1 MVVSFCAKIVKYNYY
16 ICELKQKTQN
26 QLNMKRLFIF
36 IAAIFAAAVAFGQT
50 PLPNDPAVRV
60 GQLENGL
67 KYYIRH
73 NEQPAQRAEF
83 WIATDA
89 GAHQEEDHQDGLAHF
104 FEHMCFNGT
113 KNFPGKSMLEYLQ
126 SIGAEFGR
134 NINASTGFEVTQYML
149 NNIPVV
155 RESIVDSCLLVLHDW
170 SGFVTCDPAEI
181 DNERGVIIEEKRSR
195 DAADW
200 RMYMAARPYIYGDA
214 PYANRTLIG
223 GYDQLANFEHQSL
236 YDFHQKWYRP
246 DNQAVI
252 VVGDIDVDAVEAK
265 IKTLFSDIP
274 VPAAPVEKPVVK
286 LADNV
291 EPIVG
296 IITDPEAQYSYVE
309 LMWKREPL
317 PKQFNNTDMAFIAN
331 MVERYVRQI
340 MGERFSDLAA
350 DPASPFI
357 DAALYFYP
365 ICNECDATRGQV
377 LFREGNMNAAL
388 KAFMVEVRKMQQF
401 GFNDAE
407 VQRATDNII
416 NGYEKAVEAAASRKN
431 GDFVDPLLNN
441 FYKNEPYLEPE
452 MALQLAQGICSQMNA
467 QVLNQLVAQFQ
478 FVTDENLIVLYNGP
492 SKEGSII
499 PTEED
504 IRNTLAEAKAVEIQA
519 NVEEA
524 VNEPLISKKL
534 KGAKV
539 KKTATTVYD
548 ATEWTLKNG
557 VKVIVLPTELKKD
570 QVLFNISKDGGK
582 TLIATEDLPS
592 FEDDIWSLYVQN
604 TGISKFSG
612 REIPK
617 MLAGKSVSVSPFIG
631 SARHGVSGSS
641 SPKDLET
648 ALQAAYLLFTEPRFD
663 EAEYMIGINQIN
675 ALMPN
680 LKSNPDFQFSIAMN
694 NILYGNNPR
703 VVNLTEETLAK
714 ASLATIE
721 RVYRELFKDAAGAV
735 VTIVGNVD
743 LATLKPMVEKYIGSL
758 PKGKKAT
765 KINEANLINFA
776 EGQVNEKVVL
786 PMQAP
791 KSTVVQLYSAYVPVT
806 TKESVALDAANYII
820 DMIYTKTIREDE
832 GGTYGVGTSMVGQ
845 RSPVQRM
852 IAQIYFNTNPESAE
866 KLGNLAEKGLRE
878 LAANGPTA
886 EQFNMAMENFKKNLP
901 ESRINNS
908 YWMNCLQNWNQLGIV
923 YDKEYEEAINTL
935 TTEDVKAALQ
945 ELLSQDNVIK
955 IASFPAE

>member
-1 MVVSFCAKIVKYNYY
+1 
-16 ICELKQKTQN
+16 
-26 QLNMKRLFIF
+26 MKRLFLF
-36 IAAIFAAAVAFGQT
+36 IATIMVAATTFGQT

-155 RESIVDSCLLVLHDW
+155 RESIIDSCLLVLHDW
-170 SGFVTCDPAEI
+170 SGFVTCAPEEI

-195 DAADW
+195 DAANW

-214 PYANRTLIG
+214 PYAKRTLIG
-223 GYDQLANFEHQSL
+223 SYEQLANFEHQSL
-236 YDFHQKWYRP
+236 IDFHQKWYRP

-274 VPAAPVEKPVVK
+274 VPATPAEKPAVK
-286 LADNV
+286 IADNV

-309 LMWKREPL
+309 LMWKSEPM
-317 PKQFNNTDMAFIAN
+317 PKQLNNTDMAFMTE
-331 MVERYVRQI
+331 MVKDYVQQI
-340 MGERFSDLAA
+340 MSERFSDIAA

-357 DAALYFYP
+357 QAGLFFYP

-377 LFREGNMNAAL
+377 IFREGDMAKAL
-388 KAFMVEVRKMQQF
+388 KAFMIEVEKMRRF
-401 GFNDAE
+401 GFNDGE
-407 VQRATDNII
+407 VQRATENILKH
-416 NGYEKAVEAAASRKN
+416 YEKAVEAASTHKN
-431 GDFVDPLLNN
+431 GDLVSPLLNN
-441 FYKNEPYLEPE
+441 FYRNESYLQPE
-452 MALQLAQGICSQMNA
+452 LALQLAQGLCAQFNA
-467 QVLNQLVAQFQ
+467 QVLNQIVAQLI
-478 FVTDENLIVLYNGP
+478 TDENLIVLYNGP

-499 PTEED
+499 PTEQE
-504 IRNTLAEAKAVEIQA
+504 IRDVLAEAKAAEIQA
-519 NVEEA
+519 NVEET
-524 VNEPLISKKL
+524 VNEPFISKEL
-534 KGAKV
+534 KGSKV
-539 KKTATTVYD
+539 KKAAEVIYGATQ
-548 ATEWTLKNG
+548 WTLKNG
-557 VKVIVLPTELKKD
+557 VKVVVLPTELKKD
-570 QVLFNISKDGGK
+570 QVMFNITLQGGK

-592 FEDDIWSLYVQN
+592 FQDDIWGLYLQN
-604 TGISKFSG
+604 TGISKFAG
-612 REIPK
+612 KTVPK
-617 MLAGKSVSVSPFIG
+617 MLAGKSLSVNPFISG
-631 SARHGVSGSS
+631 STHGVSGNST
-641 SPKDLET
+641 PKDLET
-648 ALQAAYLLFTEPRFD
+648 ALQIAYLYFTEPRFD
-663 EAEYMIGINQIN
+663 QDEYMTGINQIN

-680 LKSNPDFQFSIAMN
+680 LKSNPDFQFSIAMDE
-694 NILYGNNPR
+694 ILYGHNPR

-714 ASLATIE
+714 ADLATIE
-721 RVYRELFKDAAGAV
+721 RVYRQLFKDAAGAV

-743 LATLKPMVEKYIGSL
+743 LETLKPMVEKYLGSL

-765 KINEANLINFA
+765 EINKENLITFA
-776 EGQVNEKVVL
+776 KGEVNEVVKL
-786 PMQAP
+786 KMQAP
-791 KSTVVQLYSAYVPVT
+791 KSTVVQLYTAYAPVN
-806 TKESVALDAANYII
+806 TKKSVALDAANYII

-832 GGTYGVGTSMVGQ
+832 GGTYGVGTSMLAQ
-845 RSPVQRM
+845 RSPMERL

-866 KLGNLAEKGLRE
+866 KLGGLAAKGLKELAE
-878 LAANGPTA
+878 NGPTQ
-886 EQFNMAMENFKKNLP
+886 EHFNMAIENFKKNLP
-901 ESRINNS
+901 ESRINNG
-908 YWMNCLQNWNQLGIV
+908 YWMNCLQTWNKHGIN
-923 YDKEYEEAINTL
+923 YDAEYEEAVNAL
-935 TTEDVKAALQ
+935 TPEDVKAALQ
-945 ELLSQDNVIK
+945 ELLSQGNVIK
-955 IASFPAE
+955 IASFPEE

>member
-1 MVVSFCAKIVKYNYY
+1 
-16 ICELKQKTQN
+16 
-26 QLNMKRLFIF
+26 MKRLFIC
-36 IAAIFAAAVAFGQT
+36 IAAIIAATVAFGQT
-50 PLPNDPAVRV
+50 PLPNDPAVRT

-73 NEQPAQRAEF
+73 NDQPAQRAEF

-113 KNFPGKSMLEYLQ
+113 KNFPGKSMLTYLQ

-170 SGFVTCDPAEI
+170 SGFVTCDPAEV

-200 RMYMAARPYIYGDA
+200 RMYMAALPYIYGDV
-214 PYANRTLIG
+214 PYGKRTLIG
-223 GYDQLANFEHQSL
+223 GYDQLANFKYESL
-236 YDFHQKWYRP
+236 IEFHQKWYRP

-265 IKTLFSDIP
+265 IKTMFSDIP
-274 VPAAPVEKPVVK
+274 VPSAPVEKPVYK

-309 LMWKREPL
+309 ILWKREPM
-317 PKQFNNTDMAFIAN
+317 PKELNNTDAAFMIN
-331 MVERYVRQI
+331 MVKRYVRQI
-340 MGERFSDLAA
+340 MAERLSDIAA

-357 DAALYFYP
+357 QAGLYFYP
-365 ICNECDATRGQV
+365 ICNECDATRAQV
-377 LFREGNMNAAL
+377 LFREGNMEPAL
-388 KAFMVEVRKMQQF
+388 KAFMLEVEKMKQF
-401 GFNDAE
+401 GFTEAE
-407 VQRATDNII
+407 VQRATENII

-441 FYKNEPYLEPE
+441 FYQNESYLEPE
-452 MALQLAQGICSQMNA
+452 LALQLAQGLCGQLNA
-467 QVLNQLVAQFQ
+467 QILNQLLGQLQ
-478 FVTDENLIVLYNGP
+478 FVTDENMIVLYNGP

-499 PTEED
+499 PTEDE
-504 IRNTLAEAKAVEIQA
+504 IRAVLAEVKTIEVQPNA
-519 NVEEA
+519 EEA
-524 VNEPLISKKL
+524 VNEPFISKNL
-534 KGAKV
+534 KGSAV
-539 KKTATTVYD
+539 KKTAETVYG

-557 VKVIVLPTELKKD
+557 VKIVVLPTELKKD
-570 QVLFNISKDGGK
+570 QVIFNITKKGGK

-592 FEDDIWSLYVQN
+592 FEDDIWSLYLEY
-604 TGISKFSG
+604 TGISKFAG
-612 REIPK
+612 KNIPK
-617 MLAGKSVSVSPFIG
+617 MLAGKSLSVSPYIG
-631 SARHGVSGSS
+631 GSRHGVNGSAA
-641 SPKDLET
+641 PKDLET
-648 ALQAAYLLFTEPRFD
+648 ALQIAYLYFTEPRFD
-663 EAEYMIGINQIN
+663 EAEYMTGINQIN

-680 LKSNPDFQFSIAMN
+680 MKANPDFLFSNAMN
-694 NILYGNNPR
+694 DILYGHNPR

-714 ASLATIE
+714 ADLATIE

-735 VTIVGNVD
+735 VTIVGNVN
-743 LATLKPMVEKYIGSL
+743 LETLKPMVEKYLGSL

-765 KINEANLINFA
+765 DVVEENLITFA
-776 EGQVNEKVVL
+776 KGVVNEEVRL

-791 KSTVVQLYSAYVPVT
+791 KSTVVQLYTAYAPVN
-806 TKESVALDAANYII
+806 TKKSVALDAANYII

-832 GGTYGVGTSMVGQ
+832 GGTYGVGTSMVAQ
-845 RSPVQRM
+845 KLPMERL
-852 IAQIYFNTNPESAE
+852 IAQVYFNTNPEAVAKLSALATKGLKE
-866 KLGNLAEKGLRE
+866 LAE
-878 LAANGPTA
+878 NGPTA
-886 EQFNMAMENFKKNLP
+886 EHFNMAMENFKKNLP
-901 ESRINNS
+901 EKRINNS
-908 YWMNCLQNWNQLGIV
+908 YWLSCLNTWVEQGIN
-923 YDKEYEEAINTL
+923 YDVEYEEAINTL
-935 TTEDVKAALQ
+935 TAEDVKAALQ
-945 ELLSQDNVIK
+945 ELLSQGNVIN